1 MDEVNL
7 DIPHRN
13 GRSLWGRV
21 WSPFRARRWTLS
33 AAVALTPLE
42 QQQAKQIEYLQA
54 ELRGRD
60 LEIEKLKG
68 TIEVQKLE
76 IRQLAAVN
84 ERDHIRVQAEQA
96 EFAARIAAATGQ
108 RSERQSNL

>member
-21 WSPFRARRWTLS
+21 SSPFRARKSTSSAQALS
-33 AAVALTPLE
+33 ALE
-42 QQQAKQIEYLQA
+42 RQQAQQIEYLHT
-54 ELRGRD
+54 EIRGLQ

-68 TIEVQKLE
+68 TIEVQQLE
-76 IRQLAAVN
+76 IRQLTAVN
-84 ERDHIRVQAEQA
+84 ERDHVRVQAEQA
-96 EFAARIAAATGQ
+96 EFAARIAAATGP
-108 RSERQSNL
+108 RGERQSQL